1 MLKED
6 LVTGHIHRY
15 SVWDDLEAVRRVLK
29 EDLVTFMDMIQKFNV
44 MGHHFSWV
52 ASHFVD
58 LVFFLTQH
66 TYSRNVVG
74 EYYVHR

>member
-1 MLKED
+1 MD
-6 LVTGHIHRY
+6 L
-15 SVWDDLEAVRRVLK
+15 
-29 EDLVTFMDMIQKFNV
+29 IQKFKI

-74 EYYVHR
+74 EYYVGISF